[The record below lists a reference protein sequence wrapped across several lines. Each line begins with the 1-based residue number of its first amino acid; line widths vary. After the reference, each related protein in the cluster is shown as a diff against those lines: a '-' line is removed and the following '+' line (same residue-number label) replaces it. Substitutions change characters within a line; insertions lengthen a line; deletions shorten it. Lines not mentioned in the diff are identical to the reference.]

1 MRNTH
6 IPTWLAFLKYRGNR
20 MNDNATNHGIFG
32 TIISTTGFIVSMLPE
47 IEASIRV
54 AGGIISIIA
63 GVLTCIYM
71 TKQIMK

>member
-1 MRNTH
+1 
-6 IPTWLAFLKYRGNR
+6 
-20 MNDNATNHGIFG
+20 MNDNATSHGVLG
-32 TIISTTGFIVSMLPE
+32 TIISTIGFIISMLPE

-71 TKQIMK
+71 TKQIIKK

>member
-1 MRNTH
+1 
-6 IPTWLAFLKYRGNR
+6 
-20 MNDNATNHGIFG
+20 MNDNTTTHGIFG

-54 AGGIISIIA
+54 TGGLISIVA

-71 TKQIMK
+71 TKQII

>member
-1 MRNTH
+1 
-6 IPTWLAFLKYRGNR
+6 
-20 MNDNATNHGIFG
+20 MNDSTTTHGIFG

>member
-1 MRNTH
+1 
-6 IPTWLAFLKYRGNR
+6 
-20 MNDNATNHGIFG
+20 MNDNATSHGVLG

-54 AGGIISIIA
+54 TGGIISIIA

-71 TKQIMK
+71 TKQIIKK

>member
-1 MRNTH
+1 
-6 IPTWLAFLKYRGNR
+6 
-20 MNDNATNHGIFG
+20 MNDSTTTHGIFG

-47 IEASIRV
+47 IEASIRI

-71 TKQIMK
+71 TKQIIKK

>member
-1 MRNTH
+1 
-6 IPTWLAFLKYRGNR
+6 
-20 MNDNATNHGIFG
+20 MNDNATSHGLMG
-32 TIISTTGFIVSMLPE
+32 TVISTTGFIVSMLPE

-71 TKQIMK
+71 TKQIIKK

>member
-1 MRNTH
+1 
-6 IPTWLAFLKYRGNR
+6 
-20 MNDNATNHGIFG
+20 MNDNAASHGLMG

-63 GVLTCIYM
+63 GVLTCNYM
-71 TKQIMK
+71 TKQIIKK